1 MKDPVFCSGVKTCR
15 SIRFPMFANTGGFDM
30 VAPIVNC
37 LFVVA
42 QEVDHRGMLH
52 EDGLEGRR
60 MTRYMMVTN
69 LSVPGP
75 KKVTEFLFQVRE

>member
-15 SIRFPMFANTGGFDM
+15 SIRFPMFANAGEFDI

-42 QEVDHRGMLH
+42 QEVNHRGVLH

-60 MTRYMMVTN
+60 MARYMMIKS
-69 LSVPGP
+69 LSVPRP
-75 KKVTEFLFQVRE
+75 KEATKFFFQIRG